1 MNPGRTIG
9 VVLTL
14 GSPAR
19 EALEAIRARFEAGPG
34 EMPPHVTLLAPVDI
48 DDDALPGVLAH
59 LGAVGRATAPFALG
73 LAGTGTF
80 RPVSPVVFVRVTEGT
95 TQCADLEA
103 RVRSGVLAVERSFPY
118 HPHVT
123 IAHHVTDEV
132 LDIAEQEVGG
142 FRGGMKMTEMALY
155 EFVDGRWQVLQQVP
169 FSA

>member
-34 EMPPHVTLLAPVDI
+34 EMPPHVTLLAPVAI
-48 DDDALPGVLAH
+48 DDEALPVVISH
-59 LGAVGRATAPFALG
+59 LREVGLTTAPFVLG

-80 RPVSPVVFVRVTEGT
+80 RPVSPVVFVRVSAGATE
-95 TQCADLEA
+95 CADLES
-103 RVRSGVLAVERSFPY
+103 RVRSGVLAVEPSFPY

-123 IAHHVTDEV
+123 IAHHVTDAV
-132 LDIAEQEVGG
+132 LDLAEQEVGG
-142 FRGGMKMTEMALY
+142 FTGSMTMNEMGLY
-155 EFVDGRWQVLQQVP
+155 EFVAGRWQVLQQFP

>member
-34 EMPPHVTLLAPVDI
+34 EMPPHVTLLAPVAI
-48 DDDALPGVLAH
+48 DDDALPAVLSH
-59 LGAVGRATAPFALG
+59 LGEVGRATAPFVLG

-80 RPVSPVVFVRVTEGT
+80 RPVSPVVFVRVSEGAAE
-95 TQCADLEA
+95 CADLES
-103 RVRSGVLAVERSFPY
+103 RVRSGVLAVEPSFPY

-123 IAHHVTDEV
+123 IAHHVTEEV
-132 LDIAEQEVGG
+132 LDLAEREVGG
-142 FRGGMKMTEMALY
+142 FTGAMTMTEMGLY
-155 EFVDGRWQVLQQVP
+155 EFVAGRWQVLQQFP